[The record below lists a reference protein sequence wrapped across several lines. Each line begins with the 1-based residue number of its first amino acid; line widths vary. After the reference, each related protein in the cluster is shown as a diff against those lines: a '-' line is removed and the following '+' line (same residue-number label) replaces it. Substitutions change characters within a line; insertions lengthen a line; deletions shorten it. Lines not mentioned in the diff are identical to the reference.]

1 MSKEYV
7 ENFYKRNYE
16 NECTNWIVQKWLM
29 WKLFHI
35 FEKFSIWRD
44 KIAIEY
50 IKKYRSDNI
59 DNVLD
64 IGASNWLFLME
75 LSENIKWIKK
85 FYWIDV
91 NKASLKEAKQNCN
104 RRWLESEFEIC
115 NIDEWMNFNDN
126 TFDLITMLAVL
137 EHTFDPIKV
146 IEECAR
152 ILKKWW
158 WMVIEVPNL
167 AVFFRRI
174 QLLFGNRPRTS
185 RDLWWDWW
193 HLQYF
198 TVKDL
203 KNLLKNNGFEIKK
216 VGWSWVFAKFRNRWP
231 SLLSADIVIY
241 AEKK

>member
-1 MSKEYV
+1 MSKKYV
-7 ENFYKRNYE
+7 EDFYIRNYE
-16 NECTNWIVQKWLM
+16 NECTHWIVQQWLM

-35 FEKFSIWRD
+35 FEKFSIGRD

-50 IKKYRSDNI
+50 IKKYRFGNV

-64 IGASNWLFLME
+64 IGASNGFFLIE

-91 NKASLKEAKQNCN
+91 NEASLEEAKQNCS
-104 RRWLESEFEIC
+104 RRWLKSEFAVC
-115 NIDEWMNFNDN
+115 NIDEWMSFNDN
-126 TFDLITMLAVL
+126 TFNLITMLAVL

-152 ILKKWW
+152 TLKKWGW
-158 WMVIEVPNL
+158 LVIEVPNL

-174 QLLFGNRPRTS
+174 DLLFWNRPRTS

-203 KNLLKNNGFEIKK
+203 KMLLKEKWFVIKK
-216 VGWSWVFAKFRNRWP
+216 VWWSWVFARFRNWRP
-231 SLLSADIVIY
+231 SLLSWDMIIY
-241 AEKK
+241 AEKL